1 MIFCNIKLFIL
12 PFRMKFGEIMYGK
25 GIKQNHHK
33 LQVVA
38 YISKQLQGNSYNKLD
53 GFEVNPV

>member
-1 MIFCNIKLFIL
+1 
-12 PFRMKFGEIMYGK
+12 MKFGEIMHGK

-38 YISKQLQGNSYNKLD
+38 YISKQLQGNSYKLD
-53 GFEVNPV
+53 DFEVNPV

>member
-1 MIFCNIKLFIL
+1 
-12 PFRMKFGEIMYGK
+12 MKFGEIMHGK

-33 LQVVA
+33 FQVVA